1 MQPNDKNENENF
13 EEIQKFVNNLKKSKR
28 GRLEEKK
35 LEKIS
40 TLFDTH
46 DFWDS

>member
-28 GRLEEKK
+28 GR
-35 LEKIS
+35 
-40 TLFDTH
+40 
-46 DFWDS
+46 